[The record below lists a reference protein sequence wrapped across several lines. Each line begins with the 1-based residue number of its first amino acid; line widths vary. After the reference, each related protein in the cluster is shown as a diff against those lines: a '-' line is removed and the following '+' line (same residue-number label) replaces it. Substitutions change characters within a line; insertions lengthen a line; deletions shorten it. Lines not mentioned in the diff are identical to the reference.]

1 MHKLT
6 HTQTDRQKE
15 REGERVTEKAE
26 QEKDTLTHIV
36 KQSDIH
42 RYEIPAAIHLIH
54 LSRGL

>member
-6 HTQTDRQKE
+6 HTDRQREKEKEKEKVKE
-15 REGERVTEKAE
+15 R
-26 QEKDTLTHIV
+26 EKDTLSHTD